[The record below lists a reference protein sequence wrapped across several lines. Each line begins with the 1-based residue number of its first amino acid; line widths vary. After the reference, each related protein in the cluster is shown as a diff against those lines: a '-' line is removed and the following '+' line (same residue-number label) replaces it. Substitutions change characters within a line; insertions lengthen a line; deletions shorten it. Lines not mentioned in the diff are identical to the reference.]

1 MNENYKVPSAKEIL
15 EMLKDNKTEVIKG
28 FSDVINE
35 NACYKRNVFVGD
47 IEPEVGES
55 VEAII
60 RFYNQLDE
68 EMNVAIEDREPIKII
83 VDSNGGD
90 VCATFT
96 MIDAIK
102 MSKTPVWTINI
113 GSAYSGGFFI
123 FICGHKRIAY
133 PHSTFLY
140 HEGSTMNGGDAGK
153 FQNFASFYKLQL
165 QQLKEL
171 VLDNTNISNELYEEK
186 KRDDWWLFADEAKNL
201 GICDE
206 IAEELIY

>member
-1 MNENYKVPSAKEIL
+1 MNEKYNIPSAIEIL
-15 EMLKDNKTEVIKG
+15 AMLKDNKDEVIKG

-60 RFYNQLDE
+60 RFYNQLDDELNLPIE
-68 EMNVAIEDREPIKII
+68 EREPIKII
-83 VDSNGGD
+83 IDSNGGD

-102 MSKTPVWTINI
+102 MSKTPIWTINI
-113 GSAYSGGFFI
+113 GSAYSGGFFT
-123 FICGHKRIAY
+123 FIVGHKRFAY

-153 FQNFASFYKLQL
+153 FQNFASFYKAQL
-165 QQLKEL
+165 QQLKKL
-171 VLDNTNISNELYEEK
+171 VLENTQISEELYEDK
-186 KRDDWWLFADEAKNL
+186 KRDDWWLFADEAKDL
-201 GICDE
+201 GIVDE
-206 IAEELIY
+206 IMEELIY